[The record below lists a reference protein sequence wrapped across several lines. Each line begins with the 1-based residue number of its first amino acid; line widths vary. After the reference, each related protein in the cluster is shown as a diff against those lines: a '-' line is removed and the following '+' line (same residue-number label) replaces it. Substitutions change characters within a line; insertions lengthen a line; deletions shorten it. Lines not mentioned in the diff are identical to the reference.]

1 MSIGVSEQVM
11 LEVVRVAVTFVL
23 GLGACLYLAPR
34 LAEAA
39 RRYGIVDAP
48 DGSLKTQDAPV
59 AYLGG
64 LAVYIAVLLSLA
76 LALPFGEAQPAESP
90 DLFRDPQVLAMLLA
104 GTLFMSL
111 GLLDD
116 LSRLSVRDKLLGQF
130 LAVAVL
136 LKAGVSIQLVEMQ
149 EPVQWAL
156 SALWILACANA
167 VNLLDVHDGLAVTVA
182 GVSSLGFAVLGLS
195 TGDLRM
201 ALIGA
206 ALAGACWGFLG
217 VNRAP
222 AQQYLGDCGSLFIG
236 GLLGMLALMGRYDG
250 GSGLGRL
257 IAPIAFM
264 ALPFAEVAQLILAR
278 LRLGLNP
285 FRGSRHHI
293 AHRLGVLGLSA
304 KQVPLLCGLIQL
316 GFVGGALFGLRH
328 GAKAELALAVT
339 WVVACGVLLFLPAEE
354 PKGDDR
360 EQESQAGD
368 PGEQPIGVIE
378 DDRPPA

>member
-1 MSIGVSEQVM
+1 M
-11 LEVVRVAVTFVL
+11 LELIQVAVTFVL
-23 GLGACLYLAPR
+23 GMGACLYLAPR
-34 LAEAA
+34 LADAA

-48 DGSLKTQDAPV
+48 DGALKTQERPV

-64 LAVYIAVLLSLA
+64 LAVYIAVLLSMA
-76 LALPFGEAQPAESP
+76 LALPFGQTRP
-90 DLFRDPQVLAMLLA
+90 DENPELFRDPQVLAMLLS

-116 LSRLSVRDKLLGQF
+116 LTRLSVRDKLLGQF

-136 LKAGVSIQLVEMQ
+136 LKAGVSIQLVEFQ
-149 EPVQWAL
+149 EPLQWLL
-156 SALWILACANA
+156 SALWILGCANA

-182 GVSSLGFAVLGLS
+182 GVSSLGFAILGFS

-201 ALIGA
+201 ALMGA

-217 VNRAP
+217 VNRHP

-250 GSGLGRL
+250 GSGLGRF

-264 ALPFAEVAQLILAR
+264 ALPFAEVTQLILAR

-285 FRGSRHHI
+285 FRGSRHHL

-304 KQVPLLCGLIQL
+304 KHIPLVCGFLQL
-316 GFVGGALFGLRH
+316 GFVCGALFGLRQ
-328 GAKAELALAVT
+328 GPWAELALAVT
-339 WVVACGVLLFLPAEE
+339 WMVTCGIALFLRAEE
-354 PKGDDR
+354 PQDKDRHHEGDR
-360 EQESQAGD
+360 GEPSEESVRVVEHHG
-368 PGEQPIGVIE
+368 
-378 DDRPPA
+378 PPS

>member
-1 MSIGVSEQVM
+1 M
-11 LEVVRVAVTFVL
+11 LEIGRVVMTFVL

-34 LAEAA
+34 LADAA

-48 DGSLKTQDAPV
+48 DGLLKTQKRPV

-64 LAVYIAVLLSLA
+64 LAVYIAVLVALA
-76 LALPFGEAQPAESP
+76 LALPFGESRPGESP

-116 LSRLSVRDKLLGQF
+116 LSRLSVRDKLLGQL

-136 LKAGVSIQLVEMQ
+136 LKAGVSIQLVELQ
-149 EPVQWAL
+149 EPIQWGL

-167 VNLLDVHDGLAVTVA
+167 VNLLDVHDGLAVTVS
-182 GVSSLGFAVLGLS
+182 GVSSLGFAVLGLG

-201 ALIGA
+201 ALMGA
-206 ALAGACWGFLG
+206 ALAGACWGFLR
-217 VNRAP
+217 VNRSP
-222 AQQYLGDCGSLFIG
+222 AEQYLGDCGSLFIG

-250 GSGLGRL
+250 GSGMARL

-264 ALPFAEVAQLILAR
+264 AIPFAEVAQLILTR

-285 FRGSRHHI
+285 FRGSRHHL
-293 AHRLGVLGLSA
+293 AHRLRALGLSA
-304 KQVPLLCGLIQL
+304 KQIPLLCGLLQF
-316 GFVGGALFGLRH
+316 GFVCGALFGLRQ
-328 GAKAELALAVT
+328 GAWAELSLAIA
-339 WVVACGVLLFLPAEE
+339 WVVTCGITLFLRTEE
-354 PKGDDR
+354 SEDQDR
-360 EQESQAGD
+360 KKESQGGQ
-368 PGEQPIGVIE
+368 PG
-378 DDRPPA
+378 